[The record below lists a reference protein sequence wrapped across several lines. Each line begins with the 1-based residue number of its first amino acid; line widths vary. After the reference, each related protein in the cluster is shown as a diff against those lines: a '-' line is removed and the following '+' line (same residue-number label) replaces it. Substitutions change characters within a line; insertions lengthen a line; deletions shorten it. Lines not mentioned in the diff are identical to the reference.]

1 MCGGDGGRV
10 NRTEYHSLTRHRA
23 VRARESVC
31 NAAALL
37 VHPSCVARHEG
48 VAERPSLRDRRRE
61 TGGRGGRRGVRGV
74 IPRSILTGRGGRGA
88 AHAASVLARS
98 GIIARAARVPCTG

>member
-1 MCGGDGGRV
+1 MSRRMYRTLHGQYIWHILKTEGGGECAVESEEKLTGR
-10 NRTEYHSLTRHRA
+10 NIILSRDTERYARA
-23 VRARESVC
+23 SVC

-61 TGGRGGRRGVRGV
+61 TGGEVY
-74 IPRSILTGRGGRGA
+74 TA
-88 AHAASVLARS
+88 
-98 GIIARAARVPCTG
+98 